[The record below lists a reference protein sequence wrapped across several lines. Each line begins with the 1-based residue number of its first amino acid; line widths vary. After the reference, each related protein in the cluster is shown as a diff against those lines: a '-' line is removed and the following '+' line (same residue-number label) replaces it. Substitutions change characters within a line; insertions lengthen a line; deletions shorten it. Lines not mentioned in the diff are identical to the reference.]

1 MPAAE
6 RIIQQWPAINKYFRE
21 EIPKNHKNELQ
32 ISKYSWLQKKTGN
45 EI

>member
-21 EIPKNHKNELQ
+21 EIPKNHKNELL
-32 ISKYSWLQKKTGN
+32 SKANYIL
-45 EI
+45 